1 MIVLIYELDLA
12 AIRRRSKGKLI
23 APQKKGFSLIC
34 VIIYTLLLIS
44 SSYEIRNKSKSC
56 QTRDH
61 QCQNTFAVTYV
72 LKLFSLMI

>member
-23 APQKKGFSLIC
+23 APQKYGFSLIC

-44 SSYEIRNKSKSC
+44 SSYEIRNKSKILS
-56 QTRDH
+56 
-61 QCQNTFAVTYV
+61 N
-72 LKLFSLMI
+72 